1 MTAPIVLRQKGPL
14 EGLEKVLPPFL
25 EALQDRRRRE
35 IQEAQFAQRQALLER
50 QIELQEKSQKRSQAA
65 TFLMAAINQ
74 GVPAADPLISQLEET
89 LEAPGL
95 AEAFVGATARSEAK
109 ENREFEEFL
118 EGSGFTDV
126 AKRGLRVDRA
136 LAGMATPPTAEIRTQ
151 IFQQVAPGELG
162 ALDQARLA
170 EIRARTRKLVRELE
184 ATEAPT
190 VAQQQQAAT
199 ALGIVGDK
207 FLPFIDYAGILTTR
221 LKQKESDP
229 GALVIRTALN
239 LIAQTTD
246 ILGQPT
252 SLPQEAVS
260 VAIGVI
266 RDIVPGAEDIQI
278 SPESQ
283 AVLAVQESATRLVLQ
298 WTKLKPRERRTF
310 PIGETGVTVDLRNE
324 EKLRSWLKEQLE
336 QVVPESQRSLIP
348 EIIRLAVRRGLGF

>member
-1 MTAPIVLRQKGPL
+1 MTAPIVIRQKGPL

-25 EALQDRRRRE
+25 SALQDRRTRE
-35 IQEAQFAQRQALLER
+35 IQQAQFAQRQALLER
-50 QIELQEKSQKRSQAA
+50 QLKQQQESQQRSQAA
-65 TFLMAAINQ
+65 KFLMAAINQ
-74 GVPAADPLISQLEET
+74 GVPATDPLIAQFEKT
-89 LEAPGL
+89 LEAPGF
-95 AEAFVGATARSEAK
+95 AKAFTKATARSQAVEDRA
-109 ENREFEEFL
+109 FEKFL
-118 EGSGFTDV
+118 ETGGFSES
-126 AKRGLRVDRA
+126 AQRGLRLDRQ
-136 LAGMATPPTAEIRTQ
+136 LAGLANPPTADIRTQ
-151 IFQQVAPGELG
+151 VFQQVAPGELD
-162 ALDQARLA
+162 ALDKANL
-170 EIRARTRKLVRELE
+170 ENLKARTRKLNRELE
-184 ATEAPT
+184 ATEVPT
-190 VAQQQQAAT
+190 AAQQQAAAT

-266 RDIVPGAEDIQI
+266 RDIVPGAEDIQV

-283 AVLAVQESATRLVLQ
+283 AVLNVQESATRLVLQ
-298 WTKLKPRERRTF
+298 WVNLKPRERRSF
-310 PIGETGVTVDLRNE
+310 PIGDTGTTVDLRNE
-324 EKLRSWLKEQLE
+324 EKLRSFLKEQLE

-348 EIIRLAVRRGLGF
+348 EIIRLAMRRGLGL